1 MVQTNIKT
9 RLTLPKSPR
18 NTRQKARHE
27 WKCANDERYEEAL
40 HTQIHPERTRSKRN
54 GCGRTIHQ
62 RKNRTCGKRPM
73 VQTPRK
79 RKPGTKRRTETE
91 PEIWTVQE
99 NCQNSTGTDQKHSR
113 RHGPRRKGRGIRR
126 HIRRKFYR
134 HNGHTQNFLSDHDRF
149 KDEIYAHLHFIVI
162 KTVTGNKTV
171 ETKVL
176 LDTGAEG
183 LFMDRN
189 YAEEHNIVLQKLP
202 NL

>member
-1 MVQTNIKT
+1 
-9 RLTLPKSPR
+9 
-18 NTRQKARHE
+18 
-27 WKCANDERYEEAL
+27 
-40 HTQIHPERTRSKRN
+40 
-54 GCGRTIHQ
+54 
-62 RKNRTCGKRPM
+62 M

-113 RHGPRRKGRGIRR
+113 RHGPRRKGRGILEENSIVTMNTLRISSVIMTNSR
-126 HIRRKFYR
+126 MRSMHI
-134 HNGHTQNFLSDHDRF
+134 S
-149 KDEIYAHLHFIVI
+149 ISIVI
-162 KTVTGNKTV
+162 KTIRGNKTI

-189 YAEEHNIVLQKLP
+189 YAEEHDIVLQKLP
-202 NL
+202 NPVTPSNVDGTLNHTGEITHFTWIQAKIDKRILLEKLWITDLGSS